1 MEGKS
6 KLIVDD
12 TTIYEVDLDCFHCL
26 PEEER
31 WRKSRIFKGLT
42 EWQPFEWF
50 RRTEK
55 ELPADSSLSTR
66 MKLLS

>member
-31 WRKSRIFKGLT
+31 WRYFGET
-42 EWQPFEWF
+42 F
-50 RRTEK
+50 T
-55 ELPADSSLSTR
+55 ALSEVPEFN
-66 MKLLS
+66 S

>member
-31 WRKSRIFKGLT
+31 WRYFGETLQR
-42 EWQPFEWF
+42 
-50 RRTEK
+50 
-55 ELPADSSLSTR
+55 ELEEQDFQRAD
-66 MKLLS
+66 